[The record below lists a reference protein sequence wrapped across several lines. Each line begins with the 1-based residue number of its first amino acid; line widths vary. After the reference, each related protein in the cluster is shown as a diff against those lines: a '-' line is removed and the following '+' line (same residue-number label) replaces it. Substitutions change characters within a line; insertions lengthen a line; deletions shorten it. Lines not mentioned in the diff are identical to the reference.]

1 MTDGRPWKTL
11 NPEAA
16 RGSASGLG
24 LGLGLGLSRP
34 GPGPASLRGGGSS
47 LDSLAAVGPEPTGI
61 FYWSQTW
68 ASLWPGKDREASA
81 QAQDAADHPLAALE
95 HRLKGAVRT
104 PRLPKMAY
112 GRQELML

>member
-34 GPGPASLRGGGSS
+34 GPGPARLRGGGSS
-47 LDSLAAVGPEPTGI
+47 LDSLAAVGPIGRGAGTNWHFPLESDLGKPVAWEGQRGFSTG
-61 FYWSQTW
+61 SGR
-68 ASLWPGKDREASA
+68 SRPPSGCPGA
-81 QAQDAADHPLAALE
+81 QA
-95 HRLKGAVRT
+95 
-104 PRLPKMAY
+104 
-112 GRQELML
+112 